1 MKKLWI
7 FISAVLVQLLVIL
20 SLTVYVNSS
29 ASKAV
34 NWKVDGYTLTAL
46 SVNGADDSETEK
58 LNGEIKNYLD
68 SFNKYNDEDI
78 LYSHSFRIVSDTK
91 NVSVVEISTVL
102 EHNITMETK
111 QYTPAGEVY
120 TALWVF
126 NDNGKIKT
134 NWVEKSNTAEKLPSE
149 SSSVS

>member
-58 LNGEIKNYLD
+58 LNSEIKNYLD

-102 EHNITMETK
+102 EHNITEKST

-126 NDNGKIKT
+126 SDNGKIKT

>member
-58 LNGEIKNYLD
+58 LNGEIK
-68 SFNKYNDEDI
+68 
-78 LYSHSFRIVSDTK
+78 
-91 NVSVVEISTVL
+91 
-102 EHNITMETK
+102 ITL
-111 QYTPAGEVY
+111 
-120 TALWVF
+120 TALI
-126 NDNGKIKT
+126 NTMMKIFCTVIHFALFQTRKMFLL
-134 NWVEKSNTAEKLPSE
+134 WR
-149 SSSVS
+149 

>member
-34 NWKVDGYTLTAL
+34 NWKVDGFTLT
-46 SVNGADDSETEK
+46 DDAETER
-58 LNGEIKNYLD
+58 LNSEIKNYLD

-102 EHNITMETK
+102 EHNATEETK
-111 QYTPAGEVY
+111 QYIPAGEVY
-120 TALWVF
+120 TTLWVF

-134 NWVEKSNTAEKLPSE
+134 NWVEKSNTAEILHSE
-149 SSSVS
+149 SSTIS